1 MENVRMT
8 TLLEAYSDA
17 LNRVKNSPEGR
28 KAVAYW
34 QPLVTTRA
42 GELACIQDAQSGDNK
57 ARLYLFIRSI
67 PQLGSSLK
75 KFLGPDSRVSNARVR
90 NGDDTEFVS
99 EAMIILDQA
108 LQSYRPAKVTAGKS
122 LINDF
127 SMWIRNATMTQGMK
141 LNRQANR
148 GYITGKVAKDDQ
160 VHVSSYDAHI
170 EAGGDDIASLH
181 DTEKGI
187 TLLDAW
193 QTFVDDPSL
202 DSGKDPTLRAIL
214 KFFLAREDF
223 DVNAAAKKFGKT
235 NMTIRTK
242 LSSIAPILQDHGISY
257 EDFGSLI
264 QTHGGKSLAE
274 TL

>member
-1 MENVRMT
+1 MENVRI

-17 LNRVKNSPEGR
+17 LNRVKKSPEGR
-28 KAVAYW
+28 RAVAYW

-57 ARLYLFIRSI
+57 ARVFLFIRSI

-75 KFLGPDSRVSNARVR
+75 KFLGPDSRASNARVR
-90 NGDDTEFVS
+90 NGDDAEFVS

-108 LQSYRPAKVTAGKS
+108 LQTYQPAKVTAGKS

-127 SMWIRNATMTQGMK
+127 SMWIRNATMTQGVK

-148 GYITGKVAKDDQ
+148 GNMTGKVAKDDQ
-160 VHVSSYDAHI
+160 VRVGSYDAHI
-170 EAGGDDIASLH
+170 EAGGDDVVSLY
-181 DTEKGI
+181 DAEKGT

-193 QTFVDDPSL
+193 QTFVDDDGL
-202 DSGKDPTLRAIL
+202 DDGKEPTLRAIL

-223 DVNAAAKKFGKT
+223 DVNAASKQFDKT

-242 LSSIAPILQDHGISY
+242 LSSMAPILQDHGISY
-257 EDFGSLI
+257 EDFSSLI
-264 QTHGGKSLAE
+264 RTHGGKGLAK

>member
-1 MENVRMT
+1 MENVRM

-34 QPLVTTRA
+34 GPLVTTRA
-42 GELACIQDAQSGDNK
+42 GELACIQDAQSGNNT

-75 KFLGPDSRVSNARVR
+75 KFLGPDSRASSARVR

-108 LQSYRPAKVTAGKS
+108 LQSYKPAKVTVSKG

-127 SMWIRNATMTQGMK
+127 GMWLRNATMTSGVK
-141 LNRQANR
+141 LNRQSNR
-148 GYITGKVAKDDQ
+148 GNMTGKVSKDD
-160 VHVSSYDAHI
+160 VVRVGSYDAHI
-170 EAGGDDIASLH
+170 EAGGDDVASLH
-181 DTEKGI
+181 DTEKGT

-193 QTFVDDPSL
+193 GTFVDDVSL
-202 DSGKDPTLRAIL
+202 DDGKDPTLRSIL
-214 KFFLAREDF
+214 KFFLDREDF
-223 DVNAAAKKFGKT
+223 DVNAAASEFGKT

-242 LSSIAPILQDHGISY
+242 LSSMSPILQDHGISY
-257 EDFGSLI
+257 EDFSSLI
-264 QTHGGKSLAE
+264 RTHGGKGLAE

>member
-1 MENVRMT
+1 MENVRM

-17 LNRVKNSPEGR
+17 LNNVKRSLEGR

-34 QPLVTTRA
+34 EPLVTTRA
-42 GELACIQDAQSGDNK
+42 GELACIQDAQSGDK
-57 ARLYLFIRSI
+57 TARLYLFIRSI

-75 KFLGPDSRVSNARVR
+75 KFLGPDSRASNARVR

-108 LQSYRPAKVTAGKS
+108 LQSYKPAKVTVSKG

-127 SMWIRNATMTQGMK
+127 GMWLRNATMTSGVK
-141 LNRQANR
+141 LNRQATR
-148 GYITGKVAKDDQ
+148 GNMTGKVSKDDT

-170 EAGGDDIASLH
+170 EAGGDDVASLH
-181 DTEKGI
+181 DAEKGTTI
-187 TLLDAW
+187 LDAW
-193 QTFVDDPSL
+193 QTFVDDEGL
-202 DSGKDPTLRAIL
+202 DDGKEPTLRAIL
-214 KFFLAREDF
+214 KFFLDREDF
-223 DVNAAAKKFGKT
+223 DVNAAASEFGKT

-242 LSSIAPILQDHGISY
+242 LSSMAPILQDHGISY
-257 EDFGSLI
+257 EDFSSLI
-264 QTHGGKSLAE
+264 RTHGGKGLAG